1 MATCSQCG
9 TEILPGSN
17 GCPACGYGAR
27 TKIMLSGSLGM
38 LSSTIDLEFGKAAGQ
53 KVVGE
58 DAKYME
64 DLQFFL
70 KVRDDQWLIKPHPRQ
85 KNPVFLN
92 DSQLMA
98 ETVLNDG
105 DKLSLKG
112 KAAFIDVKITS

>member
-27 TKIMLSGSLGM
+27 TKIMLSGKLGI
-38 LSSTIDLEFGKAAGQ
+38 LSSTIDLEFGKTAGQ

-92 DSQLMA
+92 GSQLMS
-98 ETVLNDG
+98 ESVLNDG
-105 DKLSLKG
+105 DKLSLKD
-112 KAAFIDVKITS
+112 KAAFIDVKIIS

>member
-1 MATCSQCG
+1 MATCPQCG
-9 TEILPGSN
+9 TELLPDSN

-38 LSSTIDLEFGKAAGQ
+38 LSSTIDLEFGKTAGQ
-53 KVVGE
+53 KIVGD

-70 KVRDDQWLIKPHPRQ
+70 KVIDDKWLIKPYPRQ

-92 DSQLMA
+92 DSQLTA

-112 KAAFIDVKITS
+112 KAAFINVNITS

>member
-1 MATCSQCG
+1 MATCPQCG
-9 TEILPGSN
+9 TEFLPGSN

-38 LSSTIDLEFGKAAGQ
+38 LSSTIDLEFGKTAGQ

>member
-1 MATCSQCG
+1 MAICSQCG

-27 TKIMLSGSLGM
+27 TKIMLSGQLGI
-38 LSSTIDLEFGKAAGQ
+38 LSSTIDLEFGKTAGQ

-92 DSQLMA
+92 GSQLMS
-98 ETVLNDG
+98 ESVLNDG
-105 DKLSLKG
+105 DKLSLKD
-112 KAAFIDVKITS
+112 KAAFIDVKIIS

>member
-1 MATCSQCG
+1 MATCPQCG
-9 TEILPGSN
+9 TELFPGSN

-38 LSSTIDLEFGKAAGQ
+38 LSSTIDLEFGKTAGQ

>member
-1 MATCSQCG
+1 MAICSQCG

-27 TKIMLSGSLGM
+27 TKIMLSGKLGI
-38 LSSTIDLEFGKAAGQ
+38 LSSTIDLEFGKTAGQ

-92 DSQLMA
+92 GSQLMS
-98 ETVLNDG
+98 ESVLNDG
-105 DKLSLKG
+105 DKLSLKD
-112 KAAFIDVKITS
+112 KAAFIDVKIIS

>member
-9 TEILPGSN
+9 TGLLPGFN

-27 TKIMLSGSLGM
+27 TKIMLCGSVGM
-38 LSSTIDLEFGKAAGQ
+38 LSSTIDLEFGKTAGQ
-53 KVVGE
+53 KIVGE

-70 KVRDDQWLIKPHPRQ
+70 KVRDDKWLIKPHPRQ

-92 DSQLMA
+92 GSQLMS
-98 ETVLNDG
+98 ESVLNDG
-105 DKLSLKG
+105 DKLSLKD

>member
-1 MATCSQCG
+1 MATCPQCG
-9 TEILPGSN
+9 TELLPGFN

-38 LSSTIDLEFGKAAGQ
+38 LSSTIDLEFGKTAGQ
-53 KVVGE
+53 KIVGD

-70 KVRDDQWLIKPHPRQ
+70 KVIDDKWLIKPYPRQ

-92 DSQLMA
+92 DSQLTA

-112 KAAFIDVKITS
+112 KVAFINVNITS

>member
-27 TKIMLSGSLGM
+27 TKIMLSGKLGI
-38 LSSTIDLEFGKAAGQ
+38 LSSTIDLEFGKTAGQ
-53 KVVGE
+53 KVVGD

-92 DSQLMA
+92 GSQLMS
-98 ETVLNDG
+98 ESVLNDG
-105 DKLSLKG
+105 DKLSLKD
-112 KAAFIDVKITS
+112 KAAFIDVKIIS

>member
-1 MATCSQCG
+1 MAICSQCG

-27 TKIMLSGSLGM
+27 TKIMLSGKLGI
-38 LSSTIDLEFGKAAGQ
+38 LSSTIDLEFGKTAGQ

-92 DSQLMA
+92 GSQLMS
-98 ETVLNDG
+98 ESVLSDG
-105 DKLSLKG
+105 DKLSLKD
-112 KAAFIDVKITS
+112 KAAFIDVKIIS